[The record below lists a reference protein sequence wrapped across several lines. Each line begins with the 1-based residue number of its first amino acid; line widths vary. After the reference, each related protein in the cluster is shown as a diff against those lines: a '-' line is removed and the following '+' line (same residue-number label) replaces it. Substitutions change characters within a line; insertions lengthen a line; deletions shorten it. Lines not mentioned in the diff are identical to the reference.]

1 MVVFGLNQVRKELLA
16 FAVPDNSPYAEYAV
30 WCAFTTA
37 IASASVK
44 WTAVFDPTAVGSGIP
59 EMKSII
65 SYERRVDASRHLRA
79 RTLVSKI
86 GGLALILGS
95 GVSLGKEGPFV
106 HTSSIIAHRLMKHLK
121 CFRRIYDNDF
131 MRRNVYDAACAVGV
145 TTTFRAPIGGALFAI
160 EVTSTVFMVSN
171 YWRAFVASISALL
184 AREAVYMARQDRVAA
199 YHAMFATTFA
209 AESFVFA
216 EIISFAMLAVLTGLL
231 GALPRATFGRF
242 YGEVLRL
249 AFPGIVPGGYALT
262 GGAGLV
268 ASTTNTASVAV
279 IALEF
284 TGQFVYTI
292 PLILSTLI
300 ASGVGCALR
309 VSVYDS
315 VIAKKGFRH
324 MRTLELQDVKARDIM
339 LQRFPV
345 VSLEMSR
352 TQLECLLKIDL
363 DHSLPLVETLDNM
376 IFLGCVRRRTVEE
389 FVQDIDNEQSVQ
401 FRSALRLP
409 QDGEDTIPIAPD
421 KDDKTS
427 RVLPTDTRVAE
438 PIAALFHDNGQLDNL
453 TSHKETSSVRQGQ
466 LVDSTVLQVDPD
478 TSLQKVH
485 LLFEM
490 VKCSS
495 VWITR
500 RGQLMGLLHRQN
512 LHARVAGLKLRES
525 MVHVHPILPARPGHQ
540 PPN

>member
-1 MVVFGLNQVRKELLA
+1 
-16 FAVPDNSPYAEYAV
+16 
-30 WCAFTTA
+30 
-37 IASASVK
+37 
-44 WTAVFDPTAVGSGIP
+44 
-59 EMKSII
+59 
-65 SYERRVDASRHLRA
+65 
-79 RTLVSKI
+79 
-86 GGLALILGS
+86 
-95 GVSLGKEGPFV
+95 
-106 HTSSIIAHRLMKHLK
+106 
-121 CFRRIYDNDF
+121 
-131 MRRNVYDAACAVGV
+131 
-145 TTTFRAPIGGALFAI
+145 
-160 EVTSTVFMVSN
+160 
-171 YWRAFVASISALL
+171 
-184 AREAVYMARQDRVAA
+184 
-199 YHAMFATTFA
+199 MFATTFA

-231 GALPRATFGRF
+231 GALYASTATTFKLRWKVWTENKSAGLASLVLLLPLAMLLCIPVGMTRLSFAEIISDLTGIDPVLPDRWHSDLSLSVLIVLPLSGLLRLVVTAMSTSLPVPAGDFMPTFIAGATFGRF